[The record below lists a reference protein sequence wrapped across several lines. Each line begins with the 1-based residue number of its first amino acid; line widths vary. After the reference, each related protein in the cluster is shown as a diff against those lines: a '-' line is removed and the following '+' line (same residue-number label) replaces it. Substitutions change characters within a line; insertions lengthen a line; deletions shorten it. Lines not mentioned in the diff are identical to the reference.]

1 MRKKDGSPVYPTNG
15 NFRNSRERIL
25 EGAAIAF
32 ARKGFHGTS
41 LREISR
47 ECGLEQP
54 SIYHHFH
61 SKENLF
67 RKALVATHLMIL
79 NDIRSRIEKEQGLRE
94 EIVSV
99 FKAISNIA
107 RQFPDRARLPFSLV
121 YSAPEN
127 LVLEYTNHYGAQY
140 RKLLEAS
147 FERNPPAKNPELKL
161 SLLVDLLHSLIL
173 SVSSEKFFEDRVNGI
188 EERVDFILSSDETD

>member
-1 MRKKDGSPVYPTNG
+1 MKKKDGSPVYPTNG
-15 NFRNSRERIL
+15 IFRNSRERIL
-25 EGAAIAF
+25 EGAAVAF

-79 NDIRSRIEKEQGLRE
+79 NDIRSRIVKDKGLRGE
-94 EIVSV
+94 VVSV
-99 FKAISNIA
+99 FMAIADIA
-107 RQFPDRARLPFSLV
+107 RQFPDRAKLPFSLV

-127 LVLEYTNHYGAQY
+127 LVQEYTNHYGAQY
-140 RKLLEAS
+140 RKLLEAAVD
-147 FERNPPAKNPELKL
+147 RNPPNKNAELKL

-173 SVSSEKFFEDRVNGI
+173 SCSSSRFFEDRVSGLQ
-188 EERVDFILSSDETD
+188 ERIDFILSN

>member
-1 MRKKDGSPVYPTNG
+1 MKKKDGSPVYPTNG
-15 NFRNSRERIL
+15 IFRNSRERIL

-79 NDIRSRIEKEQGLRE
+79 NDIRSRIIKDSGLRE

-99 FKAISNIA
+99 FMAIANIA
-107 RQFPDRARLPFSLV
+107 RQFPERAKLPFSLV

-127 LVLEYTNHYGAQY
+127 LVQEYTNHYGAQY
-140 RKLLEAS
+140 RKLLESAV
-147 FERNPPAKNPELKL
+147 ERNPPAKKSELKL

-173 SVSSEKFFEDRVNGI
+173 SCSSIRFFEDRVDGL
-188 EERVDFILSSDETD
+188 EERIDFILSS

>member
-1 MRKKDGSPVYPTNG
+1 MKKKDGSPVYPTNG
-15 NFRNSRERIL
+15 VFRNSRERIL

-79 NDIRSRIEKEQGLRE
+79 NDIRSRVVKDRGLRE
-94 EIVSV
+94 EVVSV
-99 FKAISNIA
+99 FRAISDIA
-107 RQFPDRARLPFSLV
+107 RQFPDRAKLPFSLV

-127 LVLEYTNHYGAQY
+127 LVQEYTNHYGAQY
-140 RKLLEAS
+140 RKLLDAAVD
-147 FERNPPAKNPELKL
+147 RNPPAKNAELKL

-173 SVSSEKFFEDRVNGI
+173 SISSERFFEDRVRGLEDRI
-188 EERVDFILSSDETD
+188 DHILLN

>member
-1 MRKKDGSPVYPTNG
+1 MKKKDGSPVYPING

-79 NDIRSRIEKEQGLRE
+79 NGIRSQIIKEKGLRE
-94 EIVSV
+94 EVVSV
-99 FKAISNIA
+99 FQAIIDIV
-107 RQFPDRARLPFSLV
+107 REFPERTRLPFSLV

-140 RKLLEAS
+140 RKLLEAAVT
-147 FERNPPAKNPELKL
+147 RNPPSKRPDLKL

-173 SVSSEKFFEDRVNGI
+173 SIASERFFEDRVKGI
-188 EERVDFILSSDETD
+188 EERIDFILLNN